1 MEEDENDIARNL
13 DEEMHDAIDNEE
25 EEEVDSVG
33 SADSCHD
40 TDGDYTGSEN
50 EMGAE
55 ITNDQVQADRHTDWD
70 GGSRLSPVSESSSS
84 SESEEDE
91 NTRHERR
98 RAGRRKRLT
107 ASDIL
112 SDESDIE
119 ENGNEGDRDSSDSD
133 DDSKDGSDSST
144 SGAGAGISSNTRKR
158 KGGATKNEQITRR
171 ERQRRDHQ
179 GEKRKRKRKETEDE
193 TEPEEQTGAQEPHR
207 EPLDGTVKKRRRA
220 EGRSTEK
227 AGAPARTKTKAK
239 GGRRR
244 RIARRTLTK
253 RVVYMG
259 GEPAGRRV
267 A

>member
-1 MEEDENDIARNL
+1 VIAIAMCRAAWKRVKTTPRGTWTRRNAGRNRQ
-13 DEEMHDAIDNEE
+13 HEE
-25 EEEVDSVG
+25 EEEVNSVA

-50 EMGAE
+50 EIGAE

-70 GGSRLSPVSESSSS
+70 GDSRVNSVSESS

-91 NTRHERR
+91 NARHEQRC
-98 RAGRRKRLT
+98 ASTRRKRLT

-133 DDSKDGSDSST
+133 DGSKDGSDSST

-171 ERQRRDHQ
+171 VLF
-179 GEKRKRKRKETEDE
+179 GVFC
-193 TEPEEQTGAQEPHR
+193 G
-207 EPLDGTVKKRRRA
+207 
-220 EGRSTEK
+220 
-227 AGAPARTKTKAK
+227 
-239 GGRRR
+239 
-244 RIARRTLTK
+244 
-253 RVVYMG
+253 
-259 GEPAGRRV
+259 
-267 A
+267 